1 MSSTNVKEQPA
12 EIASTPHPPAPAFP
26 DVIRAVIQRIRR
38 DKILLGLII
47 VGVLAIFVGGVCS
60 NDEPAATKA
69 PAKEATFAETAAATQ
84 IAAAPATPAPAAL
97 DPGLASQFVKWWLA
111 QSMDYAAATAKPHHT
126 EAARWMTAEAAQGFQ
141 SVFWT
146 PAIEQEVLTGRVVAA
161 FQPVTVQ
168 STAINPDGSVVVSMT
183 GTLVMQ
189 QANTAPMT
197 QQIATD
203 FLVKQEKRVC
213 VFAGFTTGR
222 KRKVLLHHT
231 EAVA

>member
-12 EIASTPHPPAPAFP
+12 EIASTPHPTAPAFP
-26 DVIRAVIQRIRR
+26 DVIKAVIQRIKR

-47 VGVLAIFVGGVCS
+47 VGVMAIFVGGVCS

-69 PAKEATFAETAAATQ
+69 PPKEAATFAETATPA
-84 IAAAPATPAPAAL
+84 AAAPAAPAQANL

-126 EAARWMTAEAAQGFQ
+126 EAARWMTPQAAQGFQ

-168 STAINPDGSVVVSMT
+168 ATAVNPDGSVVISMT

-189 QANTAPMT
+189 TANSAPMT

-203 FLVKQEKRVC
+203 FLVRQEKEGLRIC
-213 VFAGFTTGR
+213 GLYNRTQAQG
-222 KRKVLLHHT
+222 
-231 EAVA
+231 AASPY